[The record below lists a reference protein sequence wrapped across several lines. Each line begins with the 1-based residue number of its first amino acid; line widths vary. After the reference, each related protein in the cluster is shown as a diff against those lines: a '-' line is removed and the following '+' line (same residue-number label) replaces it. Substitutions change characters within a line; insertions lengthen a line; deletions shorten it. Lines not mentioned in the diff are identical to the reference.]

1 MYTTNTKYGKNIWK
15 VREKPATTKTVV
27 AASCV
32 PVAVAPAATTAPAKS
47 IFSFAPRK
55 KPASVAAL
63 MKMTLTTP
71 SKGINANANAN
82 ANANTITTNNTVCGI
97 QL

>member
-15 VREKPATTKTVV
+15 VREKPATKALVASPLVPVV
-27 AASCV
+27 AA
-32 PVAVAPAATTAPAKS
+32 TTAAPAKS

-55 KPASVAAL
+55 KPSSVADL
-63 MKMTLTTP
+63 MKMTLTTT
-71 SKGINANANAN
+71 SKGTNANANA
-82 ANANTITTNNTVCGI
+82 VCGI